1 LLVVRTAMLRQLR
14 LLLACLLLAVAARP
28 AVTALE
34 LQRPV
39 AAFLASADARPS
51 RSVVARAA
59 ARAESRTRSRLVRS
73 LTTSATPAA
82 LVAHQLT
89 TPERTPFRAKS
100 PLYLT
105 YERLLL

>member
-1 LLVVRTAMLRQLR
+1 MLRQLR

-39 AAFLASADARPS
+39 AACLASADAHLSRP
-51 RSVVARAA
+51 VVARA
-59 ARAESRTRSRLVRS
+59 ESGTRSRLVRS
-73 LTTSATPAA
+73 LTASATPAA
-82 LVAHQLT
+82 LVAHRLT
-89 TPERTPFRAKS
+89 TPERTPFHAKS